1 MKLVT
6 NQSDLSADPD
16 TAAWL
21 FESAQ
26 VDTGSDPLNILLQ
39 REMEDELDD
48 MVLFARQYRN

>member
-1 MKLVT
+1 MRLLV

-26 VDTGSDPLNILLQ
+26 ADESSDPLNILLQ
-39 REMEDELDD
+39 REMEEETDD
-48 MVLFARQYRN
+48 ILLFARNYN